1 MCCLPYC
8 LSSLA
13 AFPTLIHYDL
23 PSENSVS
30 VQKLQS
36 KNKNSNLFFKNTRER
51 NERLHQCG
59 SKSVSQAAQCAW
71 LHIYV
76 TALLLLFNSLFGW
89 IPSHTGINPCR
100 DTSEFCKC
108 ALCVINCCQ
117 TRAAQAAFWQQ
128 ANMLSA
134 GCRLSWPLNIFCLC
148 SLHDPSLTES
158 RTSSQRQYKKPLK
171 KSGSKH
177 KFTGRLAKTHALL
190 TIRGLFVFTKDFNS
204 AQRSVFSMSTSH

>member
-1 MCCLPYC
+1 MTSLVRILWVCKSCKVKTKTAIYFLRILEKEMRDYISVGVSPFHKL
-8 LSSLA
+8 LS
-13 AFPTLIHYDL
+13 D
-23 PSENSVS
+23 
-30 VQKLQS
+30 
-36 KNKNSNLFFKNTRER
+36 
-51 NERLHQCG
+51 
-59 SKSVSQAAQCAW
+59 
-71 LHIYV
+71 IYV

-89 IPSHTGINPCR
+89 IPRHTGINPCR

-134 GCRLSWPLNIFCLC
+134 GCRLSWPLNIFCLW

-158 RTSSQRQYKKPLK
+158 RTSLQRQYKKPLK

-177 KFTGRLAKTHALL
+177 KFTGRLAKRAHWLKH
-190 TIRGLFVFTKDFNS
+190 TIS
-204 AQRSVFSMSTSH
+204 